1 MSTNV
6 PSVTWSNG
14 SPVIP
19 SEQAILAGVQAD
31 IDAAF
36 GGGVNPSLQT
46 PQGQLAQTETA
57 IIGDKNSQIAYIAN
71 QINPAMASG
80 VWQDAIGY
88 IYFLTRIPAAGTVVN
103 CTCVGAV
110 NTVIPIGAIAQDTT
124 GYTYSCTASAVIPA
138 SGSVTV
144 QFQNQTQGPFAC
156 NIGTLTTIVTAIAG
170 WDTISNP
177 TAGSIG
183 NYVESRE
190 AFETRRLL
198 SVAGNAVNSIQS
210 ISGAVLSVPNVID
223 AFVIDNP
230 EATTLSYGSTNYPI
244 PAHSVFVSVSGGNST
259 EIAQAIWNKKPPGC
273 GYITAAGVSGSIA
286 ETVVVY
292 DTSYPVP
299 YPSYNVTYLIPAS
312 KPVYFAVQITN
323 LSQLPSN
330 IISLVQ
336 QAIIQSFNGEDGG
349 STAGINQTLVSG
361 RYYANVT
368 AISPYVEI
376 LSILLGFT
384 AIGATNTL
392 VTLGID
398 QMPTISASQ
407 IAVTLV

>member
-1 MSTNV
+1 MRTNV
-6 PSVTWSNG
+6 PTVTWSNG
-14 SPVIP
+14 SPVLP
-19 SEQAILAGVQAD
+19 SEQAILVGVQAD
-31 IDAAF
+31 INAAF

-88 IYFLTRIPAAGTVVN
+88 IYYLVRIPAAGTVVS
-103 CTCVGAV
+103 CTCIGAV
-110 NTVIPIGAIAQDTT
+110 NTVIPIGAVAQDTT

-144 QFQNQTQGPFAC
+144 QFQNQSQGPFAC
-156 NIGTLTTIVTAIAG
+156 NIGTLTTIVTAVAG

-183 NYVESRE
+183 NYVESRT
-190 AFETRRLL
+190 AFEARRLL
-198 SVAGNAVNSIQS
+198 SVAGNSVNSLQS
-210 ISGAVLSVPNVID
+210 IFGAVLSVPDVID

-230 EATTLSYGSTNYPI
+230 DATSLSYGSTNYPI
-244 PAHSVFVSVSGGNST
+244 PAHSVLVSVSGGTST
-259 EIAQAIWNKKPPGC
+259 AIAQAIWSKKPPGC
-273 GYITAAGVSGSIA
+273 GYITAAGATGSIA
-286 ETVVVY
+286 ETVTVY

-299 YPSYNVTYLIPAS
+299 YPSYDVTYLIPAS
-312 KPVYFAVQITN
+312 TPVYFSVQINN
-323 LSQLPSN
+323 LTQLPSN
-330 IISLVQ
+330 IIALVQ

-349 STAGINQTLVSG
+349 TTAGINQTLVSG

-368 AISPYVEI
+368 AISPYVEV
-376 LSILLGFT
+376 LEILLGFT
-384 AIGATNTL
+384 AIGATLTS
-392 VTLGID
+392 VTLGVD
-398 QMPTISASQ
+398 EMPTISASQ